1 MLEATEVIS
10 NHRYDNVN
18 QTKHHNK
25 GQGQNN
31 DKGEDKNDMVP
42 ALAFMMGGRCYC
54 CGKVG
59 HKSPQCWYKDKPKN

>member
-42 ALAFMMGGRCYC
+42 ALAFMMGGRCY
-54 CGKVG
+54 
-59 HKSPQCWYKDKPKN
+59 